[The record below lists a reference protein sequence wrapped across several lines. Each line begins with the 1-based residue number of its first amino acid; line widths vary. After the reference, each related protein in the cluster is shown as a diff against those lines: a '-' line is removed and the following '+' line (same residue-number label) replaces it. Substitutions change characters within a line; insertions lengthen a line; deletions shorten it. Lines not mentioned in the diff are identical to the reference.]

1 MKYLIALTLLFLTGC
16 GAATGGSG
24 AKTPRAPESGG
35 SAGSG
40 GSASE

>member
-1 MKYLIALTLLFLTGC
+1 MKYLITLLALIFLTGC

-40 GSASE
+40 SAAE